1 MFTVNGKGIRTMN
14 HTIKIGCCGFPV
26 ARTKYFEDFNVVEL
40 QQTFY
45 QPPEN
50 SLAEKWRKAS
60 PANFEFT
67 LKAWQLITHE
77 PSSPT
82 YRKLKTP
89 IPSGN
94 KKRYG
99 SFKPT
104 DEVLAAWEKT
114 EEIAEILHA
123 RVIVFQCPASFR
135 PTTEHKRDLKAF
147 FSSIQ
152 RNNFIFA
159 WEPRGDWEEAEIRDL
174 CAELNLVH
182 VVDPFK
188 AASAYGTVR
197 YHRLH
202 GIGGYRYKYTKADLE
217 KFKESIAADTGRLEM
232 YVLFNNVYMHEDALA
247 FKKLLETQVSD
258 RPAAR

>member
-1 MFTVNGKGIRTMN
+1 MN

-50 SLAEKWRKAS
+50 SLAEKWRRES
-60 PANFEFT
+60 PVNFEFT

-89 IPSGN
+89 LSSGN
-94 KKRYG
+94 KKHYG

-104 DEVLAAWEKT
+104 VEVHAAWEKT
-114 EEIAEILHA
+114 TKIAEILHA
-123 RVIVFQCPASFR
+123 RVIVFQCPASFG
-135 PTTEHKRDLKAF
+135 PTTEHKNNLITF
-147 FSSIQ
+147 FQSIQ
-152 RNNFIFA
+152 RKDFTLA
-159 WEPRGDWEEAEIRDL
+159 WEPRGDWEEEKIRDL
-174 CAELNLVH
+174 CAELDLVH

-188 AASAYGTVR
+188 AVSTHGNIR
-197 YHRLH
+197 YFRLH
-202 GIGGYRYKYTKADLE
+202 GIGSGYRYKYSAPDLTKLKKLVSSGGNNPE
-217 KFKESIAADTGRLEM
+217 TYI
-232 YVLFNNVYMHEDALA
+232 LFNNVYMHEDALA
-247 FKKLLETQVSD
+247 FKKLLEK
-258 RPAAR
+258 